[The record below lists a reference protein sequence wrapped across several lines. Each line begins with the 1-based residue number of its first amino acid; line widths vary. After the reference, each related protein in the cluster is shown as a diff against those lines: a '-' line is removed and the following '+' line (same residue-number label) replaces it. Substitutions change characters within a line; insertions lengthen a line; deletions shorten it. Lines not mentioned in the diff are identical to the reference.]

1 MIAFAQIRT
10 RVIAFTHERTRVT
23 AFTHLNKADS
33 LHTC

>member
-10 RVIAFTHERTRVT
+10 RVIAFTHGRTRVT